1 MDTMHAFMLNM
12 ASQGCKKKVFDWDKA
27 ARIIREKKPKEAAAG
42 LGGDWEWTGGTIY
55 ENGNPIMNDYTYL
68 ASTWAV
74 PELEVDGETIECWV
88 WENDTKWDADTKWP
102 KSALEIL
109 KGEN

>member
-1 MDTMHAFMLNM
+1 MDTMHAFMLSM
-12 ASQGCKKKVFDWDKA
+12 ASQGCKRKVFDWDKA
-27 ARIIREKKPKEAAAG
+27 ARIILEKHPKNASAG
-42 LGGDWEWTGGTIY
+42 LRDDWGCTGGVIY
-55 ENGNPIMNDYTYL
+55 EDGKPVTDDYTFL

-102 KSALEIL
+102 KSALDIL